1 MAPRF
6 DAPHPADQIPAAR
19 GHHLPPS
26 APGLTDASQPQAPAV
41 VSRAVGVIAWGIV
54 GAGLLTA
61 VAAFL
66 PWVSGLITVNGIGT
80 SDVGATDG
88 IITLVL
94 GALAAVLGM
103 VSALI
108 RKRSAI
114 HPIAGIVALLAGV
127 LTVIVAVVDIGSV
140 GDLAALGVHVGIGLW
155 LTALAGVV
163 LTLVGIGAIVKRR

>member
-1 MAPRF
+1 M
-6 DAPHPADQIPAAR
+6 
-19 GHHLPPS
+19 
-26 APGLTDASQPQAPAV
+26 
-41 VSRAVGVIAWGIV
+41 SRAVGVIAWAIV

-61 VAAFL
+61 LAAFL

-94 GALAAVLGM
+94 GALAAVLGV

-114 HPIAGIVALLAGV
+114 HPIAGIVALLAGA
-127 LTVIVAVVDIGSV
+127 LIVIVAVVDIGSV
-140 GDLAALGVHVGIGLW
+140 GDLAVLGVHVGIGLW
-155 LTALAGVV
+155 VTALAGIVMA
-163 LTLVGIGAIVKRR
+163 LVGIGAIVKRR